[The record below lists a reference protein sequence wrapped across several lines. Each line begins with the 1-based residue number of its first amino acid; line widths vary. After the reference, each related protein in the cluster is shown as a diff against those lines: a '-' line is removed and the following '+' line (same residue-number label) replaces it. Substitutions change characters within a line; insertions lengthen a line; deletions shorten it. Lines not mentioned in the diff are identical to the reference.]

1 MVFPFAFLGRWVGDG
16 ALSGWMD
23 SVFFES
29 KQLVR
34 LSKFPLSDFCPGF
47 LGISPAGQETV
58 DANLQ
63 KLTQLVNKESNLI
76 EKVKF
81 TSVVTLY

>member
-1 MVFPFAFLGRWVGDG
+1 MGDG

>member
-16 ALSGWMD
+16 ALSGWID

>member
-16 ALSGWMD
+16 ALSGWID

-47 LGISPAGQETV
+47 LGISPAGQEMV